1 MERPEQGLPLLRA
14 VINQIDDH
22 PETWNQERLACGT
35 TCCVAGHAVVMR
47 GHDLRIDK
55 YGSAY
60 YTADGNCIWDLGALE
75 LSLTNEEASD
85 LFHEDNSREDIQR
98 IAEQVAA
105 NRGETL

>member
-14 VINQIDDH
+14 VLKQIDDH
-22 PETWNQERLACGT
+22 PETWNQQRLACRT
-35 TCCVAGHAVVMR
+35 TCCIAGHAVVMR
-47 GHDLRIDK
+47 GHDLKIGM

-60 YTADGNCIWDLGALE
+60 YTVDDNCIWDLGALE
-75 LSLTNEEASD
+75 LGLTEDEAYS